1 MLEESYQLKT
11 ETYYENYRK
20 DIIPLLPKHVNR
32 VLEIGCGTGNTLD
45 YLKGNNYCEWIGGVE
60 LFHEAATEAATKL
73 DWIYEGNVEEMEL
86 GIEPR
91 SIDMILCL
99 DVLEHL
105 INPQKVVAYLHTLLS
120 PKGIIIAS
128 IPNVRHRSVVVPLV
142 FQNKWDYQD
151 CGVLDNTHL
160 KFFVKDT
167 AIDLMK
173 SSGLKFEQILSN
185 QGGRKDKILNLITL
199 GSISSFFEIQY
210 LIKVS
215 NDTL

>member
-1 MLEESYQLKT
+1 MLEENYQLKT

-32 VLEIGCGTGNTLD
+32 VLEIGCGTGNTLA

-60 LFHEAATEAATKL
+60 LFQEAATEAATKL
-73 DWIYEGNVEEMEL
+73 DWIYEGNVEEMKL
-86 GIEPR
+86 GIQPR

-142 FQNKWDYQD
+142 FQNKWDYKD